1 MRLLSLSILFV
12 LFWNLS
18 FSQVQEITLQGK
30 RLSEIKSSAKSNSSF
45 RISFSQEKLYGK
57 TSIEKD
63 GISYTSIWLKGTYP
77 NGEVGEPN
85 LPAYKKLIRIPKGS
99 KPTIKVVSYNQQI
112 INLKNA
118 GLSAVVRPNQPS
130 VRKDQDSLSIKFY
143 KNEKSYINKSLDNA
157 PTAKVEILGTL
168 RSATIARVV
177 VNPVDYN
184 PGDGSIKIFNDIDV
198 DISFDKTES
207 FDAKTYS
214 PYFESTY
221 NSLDEP
227 FKSFYTD
234 HPDLTKYPVKMLI
247 ISSRIFET
255 TLQPYI
261 AWKKQTGFNVI
272 AAYTDVIG
280 TTSSSIKTYIQGIYN
295 SATESDPAPTF
306 LVLVGDVAQVPAS
319 ETGSESEKLTD
330 LYYASIDGDMFPE
343 MYYGRLSATT
353 ATELENI
360 INKILYYEKYQFADP
375 SYLNKATLIAG
386 YDVNMTSKI
395 GVPTIKYA
403 TANYFNSSKGF
414 STIYEYGVATDPNN
428 PGSNSSYTGCYDPNQ
443 IAVGIINYTAHGSE
457 TSWADPSLT
466 NSSISSFSNSNQYP
480 LAIGNC
486 CLSADFGTS
495 VCFGEAWIRAQN
507 KGAVTYIGS
516 SPSSYWLE
524 DMYWSVGAFPMVGN
538 NNGYVPTFAETTTG
552 AYDAPFDSSYVTT
565 GAMVFAG
572 NLAVTEAENNSYSNE
587 SSITS
592 KYYWEAYNILGDPSL
607 MPYFTE
613 AETNHVVH
621 NPTIT
626 VGESSFNISTLS
638 NSYVSISKDGVLLGT
653 SFVSTGEVSI
663 PITGLNSTGD
673 VIITVTRP
681 QTIPFIDTITAISPT
696 GPFLLLSSYTID
708 DHLFNNNNA
717 VDFNE
722 QFSVNLS
729 IKNVGIN
736 DASKVSVKLT
746 GTDDY
751 VSIDGTDSIGVSDI
765 SHIDGS
771 NVLTV
776 NGAFSFKVLENV
788 PDQYIATFTLTFYS
802 DQGSWTSKLR
812 IVVNSPVIT
821 IGTLSI
827 DDSSPNGNG
836 DGKFNPGETCNAI
849 IRLSNTGH
857 SVVKNITIDISVPDS
872 LSSIVTLNNIQSTI
886 SSIEAGSYSDISFT
900 ITAVSDIRT
909 EYLIP
914 LKFQATVVEP
924 SGISKLFVKTLL
936 LSTSVNISNTI
947 LTTCFTNFYDTG
959 GENGTYS
966 DSENYI
972 MTFTAKESSNLLNV
986 AFSSFNIESGY
997 DYMYIYDGA
1006 TTSSPQISGS
1016 PFTGST
1022 LPSEFVT
1029 SGGSVTFRFTSDGN
1043 NTEIG
1048 WAASIECVEPQIPNC
1063 ITTHSPSDGET
1074 KVQTQTLSWKPD
1086 LFAAYYD
1093 VYLGSA
1099 INNLALAER
1108 VYKPTYTFDPN
1119 KNSTY
1124 YWLVIPGNTL
1134 GLNNSC
1140 SNIWQFTTDTICGQI
1155 NMSSNTIMVDTM
1167 YFYDSGGPSLG
1178 YSNKQD
1184 YTLIL
1189 KPKYAGSKLKIDFL
1203 EFNVETEENCTYDW
1217 LNIYDGSSTSNSIV
1231 GTYCGTTLPESYKAT
1246 NSEGALTF
1254 VFHSDESTTRNG
1266 WKAIVKSVGSNA
1278 APIISKNQIKVYPNP
1293 TSEQLWIMAE
1303 NPIEKI
1309 TLLNSIGITQLN
1321 SKINLTN
1328 KISINL
1334 AGLPDGVYIL
1344 VVYCKNSI
1352 HEKVLVIKR

>member
-1 MRLLSLSILFV
+1 MRLLSLSILLV

-18 FSQVQEITLQGK
+18 FSQVHEISLQSK
-30 RLSEIKSSAKSNSSF
+30 RQSEIKSSAKSKSSF

-63 GISYTSIWLKGTYP
+63 GISYTNIWLNGTYP

-85 LPAYKKLIRIPKGS
+85 LPVYKKLIRIPKGS
-99 KPTIKVVSYNQQI
+99 KPTIKVVSFNQQTI
-112 INLKNA
+112 ILKDA
-118 GLSAVVRPNQPS
+118 GLSPIVRPNQPS

-143 KNEKSYINKSLDNA
+143 KNNKSYINKSLNNA
-157 PTAKVEILGTL
+157 PTVKVEILGNL
-168 RSATIARVV
+168 RSATIARVI

-184 PGDGSIKIFNDIDV
+184 PGNGLIKIFNDIDV
-198 DISFDKTES
+198 DITFDKTES

-221 NSLDEP
+221 NSFEEP
-227 FKSFYTD
+227 LKSSYTD
-234 HPDLTKYPVKMLI
+234 HPDLSKYPVKMLI
-247 ISSRIFET
+247 ISNRMFEA

-272 AAYTDVIG
+272 TAYTDVIG
-280 TTSSSIKTYIQGIYN
+280 TTSSSIKTYIQDIYN
-295 SATESDPAPTF
+295 SATETDPAPTF

-319 ETGSESEKLTD
+319 ETGSASSKLTD

-343 MYYGRLSATT
+343 MYYGRLSAITT
-353 ATELENI
+353 TELENI
-360 INKILYYEKYQFADP
+360 INKILYYEKYQFSDP

-386 YDVNMTSKI
+386 YDGTWKPKV
-395 GVPTIKYA
+395 GEPTIKYA

-414 STIYEYGVATDPNN
+414 TTINEYGVATDPNN
-428 PGSNSSYTGCYDPNQ
+428 PSSNSSYTGCYSADK
-443 IAVGIINYTAHGSE
+443 IAVGFINYTAHGSE
-457 TSWADPSLT
+457 TTWADPSIDT
-466 NSSISSFSNSNQYP
+466 ATISTFSNSNKSP
-480 LAIGNC
+480 LVIGNC
-486 CLSADFGTS
+486 CLSADFGYS
-495 VCFGEAWIRAQN
+495 KCFGEAWIRAKN

-524 DMYWSVGAFPMVGN
+524 DMYWAVGAFPMVGN
-538 NNGYVPTFAETTTG
+538 NDGYVPTYAETTTG
-552 AYDAPFDSSYVTT
+552 AYDAPFVSSYFTT

-572 NLAVTEAENNSYSNE
+572 NLAVTEANIQNYPTQ
-587 SSITS
+587 TS
-592 KYYWEAYNILGDPSL
+592 ELYYWQAYNILGDPSL

-613 AETNHVVH
+613 AETNQVVH

-638 NSYVSISKDGVLLGT
+638 NSYVSITKDGELLGT
-653 SFVSTGEVSI
+653 SFVSTGEVSV

-681 QTIPFIDTITAISPT
+681 QTIPYIDTITAISPT

-708 DHLFNNNNA
+708 DHLYNNNNTA
-717 VDFNE
+717 DFNE

-729 IKNVGIN
+729 VKNVGIN
-736 DASKVSVKLT
+736 DASNVSVKLS

-751 VSIDGTDSIGVSDI
+751 VSIVGTDSIGISDI
-765 SHIDGS
+765 SHVDGS
-771 NVLTV
+771 NILTV
-776 NGAFSFKVLENV
+776 NGAFSFKVLENL

-836 DGKFNPGETCNAI
+836 DGKFNPGETCNVI

-857 SVVKNITIDISVPDS
+857 SAAKNITIDISIPDS
-872 LSSIVTLNNIQSTI
+872 LSSIVTLNNIQSTLT
-886 SSIEAGSYSDISFT
+886 SLEAGSYSDISFN

-914 LKFQATVVEP
+914 LKIQATVVEP
-924 SGISKLFVKTLL
+924 SGISKLFEKTLL
-936 LSTSVNISNTI
+936 LSTCVNISNTT

-972 MTFTAKESSNLLNV
+972 MTFNAKESSNLLKV
-986 AFSSFNIESGY
+986 AFSSFNIESGF
-997 DYMYIYDGA
+997 DFIYIYDGA
-1006 TTSSPQISGS
+1006 STSSPQISGS
-1016 PFTGST
+1016 PFSGTT
-1022 LPSEFVT
+1022 LPSAFVS
-1029 SGGSVTFRFTSDGN
+1029 SGSSLTFKFTSDS
-1043 NTEIG
+1043 NTTENG
-1048 WAASIECVEPQIPNC
+1048 WTASIECVEPQVPNC
-1063 ITTHSPSDGET
+1063 ITTPSPNDGET
-1074 KVQTQTLSWKPD
+1074 KVQSQILSWKPD
-1086 LFAAYYD
+1086 LFATFYD
-1093 VYLGSA
+1093 VYVGSSA
-1099 INNLALAER
+1099 NNLTLTER

-1124 YWLVIPGNTL
+1124 YWQVIPGNTL
-1134 GLNNSC
+1134 GSNNSC
-1140 SNIWQFTTDTICGQI
+1140 ANVWQFSTDTICGQI
-1155 NMSSNTIMVDTM
+1155 LMSSNTTLVDTM
-1167 YFYDSGGPSLG
+1167 FFYDSGGPSLA
-1178 YSNKQD
+1178 YSNDQD

-1189 KPKYAGSKLKIDFL
+1189 KPKYTGNKLKIDFL
-1203 EFNVETEENCTYDW
+1203 EFDVEPSSSSIWDW
-1217 LNIYDGSSTSNSIV
+1217 LKMYNGSSTSDPLI
-1231 GTYCGTTLPESYKAT
+1231 GTYYGTTLPSSFQAT

-1254 VFHSDESTTRNG
+1254 VFHSDGSTTLSG
-1266 WKAIVKSVGSNA
+1266 WKAIVKSIGSNA
-1278 APIISKNQIKVYPNP
+1278 APTISKNQIKVYPNP
-1293 TSEQLWIMAE
+1293 TSDQLWIMAE

-1321 SKINLTN
+1321 SNINLTN
-1328 KISINL
+1328 KTSINL

-1344 VVYCKNSI
+1344 IVYCKNSI

>member
-1 MRLLSLSILFV
+1 MRLLSLSILLV

-18 FSQVQEITLQGK
+18 LSQVHEISLQSK
-30 RLSEIKSSAKSNSSF
+30 RQSEIKSSAKSKSSF

-57 TSIEKD
+57 TSVEKD
-63 GISYTSIWLKGTYP
+63 GISYTNIWLKGTYP
-77 NGEVGEPN
+77 NGDVGEPN
-85 LPAYKKLIRIPKGS
+85 LPVYKKLIRIPKGS
-99 KPTIKVVSYNQQI
+99 KPSIKVVSFNQQT
-112 INLKNA
+112 INLKDA
-118 GLSAVVRPNQPS
+118 GLSAIVRPNQPS

-143 KNEKSYINKSLDNA
+143 KNDKSYINKILNIV
-157 PTAKVEILGTL
+157 PTAKVEILGNL

-198 DISFDKTES
+198 DITFDKTES

-221 NSLDEP
+221 NSLEEP
-227 FKSFYTD
+227 LKSSYTD
-234 HPDLTKYPVKMLI
+234 HPDLSKYPIKMLI
-247 ISSRIFET
+247 ISDRIFEA

-272 AAYTDVIG
+272 TAYTDVIG

-295 SATESDPAPTF
+295 SAKESDPAPTF

-319 ETGSESEKLTD
+319 ETGSASSKLTD

-353 ATELENI
+353 TTELENI
-360 INKILYYEKYQFADP
+360 INKILYYEKYQFSDP

-386 YDVNMTSKI
+386 YDSNGWTTKV
-395 GVPTIKYA
+395 GQPTIKYA

-414 STIYEYGVATDPNN
+414 TAINEYGVPTDPNN
-428 PGSNSSYTGCYDPNQ
+428 PSSNSSYTGCYGTDK

-466 NSSISSFSNSNQYP
+466 NSSISGFSNSNQYP

-524 DMYWSVGAFPMVGN
+524 DMYWAVGAFPMVGN
-538 NNGYVPTFAETTTG
+538 NDGYVPTFAETTTG
-552 AYDAPFDSSYVTT
+552 AYDAPFVSNYVTT

-572 NLAVTEAENNSYSNE
+572 NLAVTEANIQNYPTQ
-587 SSITS
+587 TS
-592 KYYWEAYNILGDPSL
+592 ELYYWQAYNILGDPSL

-613 AETNHVVH
+613 AETNQVVH
-621 NPTIT
+621 NLTIT
-626 VGESSFNISTLS
+626 VGESSFNISTLD
-638 NSYVSISKDGVLLGT
+638 NSYVSITKDGELLGT
-653 SFVSTGEVSI
+653 SFVSTGEVSV
-663 PITGLNSTGD
+663 PITELNSTGD
-673 VIITVTRP
+673 VIITITRP
-681 QTIPFIDTITAISPT
+681 QTIPYIDTIKAISPT

-708 DHLFNNNNA
+708 DHLYNNNNA
-717 VDFNE
+717 ADFNE
-722 QFSVNLS
+722 QFSTNLS

-736 DASKVSVKLT
+736 DASNVSVKLT

-751 VSIDGTDSIGVSDI
+751 VSIVGTDSIGVSDI
-765 SHIDGS
+765 SHVDGS

-788 PDQYIATFTLTFYS
+788 PDQYIATFTLIFYS

-812 IVVNSPVIT
+812 IVLNSPVIT

-827 DDSSPNGNG
+827 DESSPNGNG

-857 SVVKNITIDISVPDS
+857 SAAKNITIDINVPDS
-872 LSSIVTLNNIQSTI
+872 LSSIVTLNNIQSTLT
-886 SSIEAGSYSDISFT
+886 SLEAGSYSDISFT

-914 LKFQATVVEP
+914 LKFQAIVVEP
-924 SGISKLFVKTLL
+924 SGISKLFEKTLL
-936 LSTSVNISNTI
+936 LSTSVNISNTT

-959 GENGTYS
+959 GENGTYGN
-966 DSENYI
+966 SENYI
-972 MTFTAKESSNLLNV
+972 MTFNAKESSNLLKV
-986 AFSSFNIESGY
+986 EFSSFSTESGY

-1006 TTSSPQISGS
+1006 STSSPQISGS
-1016 PFTGST
+1016 PFSGTT
-1022 LPSEFVT
+1022 LPPAFVS
-1029 SGGSVTFRFTSDGN
+1029 SGNSLTFKFTSDS
-1043 NTEIG
+1043 NTTENG
-1048 WAASIECVEPQIPNC
+1048 WTASIDCVEPQVPSC
-1063 ITTHSPSDGET
+1063 ITTPSPSDGET
-1074 KVQTQTLSWKPD
+1074 KVQSQILSWKPD
-1086 LFAAYYD
+1086 LFATYYD
-1093 VYLGSA
+1093 VYLGSSV
-1099 INNLALAER
+1099 NNLTLAER

-1124 YWLVIPGNTL
+1124 FWQVIPGNTL
-1134 GLNNSC
+1134 GLNNTC

-1155 NMSSNTIMVDTM
+1155 NMSSSTILVDTM

-1178 YSNKQD
+1178 YSNNQD

-1189 KPKYAGSKLKIDFL
+1189 KPKYAGNKLNIDFL
-1203 EFNVETEENCTYDW
+1203 EFNLESENECSFDW
-1217 LNIYDGSSTSNSIV
+1217 LEIYDGSSTSTTLI
-1231 GTYCGTTLPESYKAT
+1231 GKYCGTNLPASFKAT
-1246 NSEGALTF
+1246 NIEGALTF
-1254 VFHSDESTTRNG
+1254 VFHSDLNTTLSG

-1278 APIISKNQIKVYPNP
+1278 TPIFTNKQIKVYPNP
-1293 TSEQLWIMAE
+1293 TSDQLWIMAE

-1309 TLLNSIGITQLN
+1309 TLLNSIGTTQIN
-1321 SKINLTN
+1321 SNINLTN
-1328 KISINL
+1328 KTSINL

-1344 VVYCKNSI
+1344 IVYCKNSI

>member
-18 FSQVQEITLQGK
+18 FSQVQEISLQGK
-30 RLSEIKSSAKSNSSF
+30 LLSEIKSAAKSKSSF

-85 LPAYKKLIRIPKGS
+85 LPVYKKLIRIPKGS

-112 INLKNA
+112 INLKDA

-198 DISFDKTES
+198 DITFDKTES

-221 NSLDEP
+221 NSLEEP
-227 FKSFYTD
+227 LKSSYTD
-234 HPDLTKYPVKMLI
+234 HPDLSKYPVKMLI
-247 ISSRIFET
+247 ISNRMFET

-272 AAYTDVIG
+272 TAYTDIIG
-280 TTSSSIKTYIQGIYN
+280 TSSSSIITYIQGIYN
-295 SATESDPAPTF
+295 SATETDPAPTF
-306 LVLVGDVAQVPAS
+306 LVLVGDVAQVPSS
-319 ETGSESEKLTD
+319 ETGSDSKKLTD

-353 ATELENI
+353 TTELENI
-360 INKILYYEKYQFADP
+360 INKILYYEKYQFSDP

-386 YDVNMTSKI
+386 YDSNGWTTKV
-395 GVPTIKYA
+395 GQPTIKYA
-403 TANYFNSSKGF
+403 TANYFNPSKGF
-414 STIYEYGVATDPNN
+414 TTINEYGVATDPNN
-428 PGSNSSYTGCYDPNQ
+428 PGSNSSYTGCYGTNQ

-457 TSWADPSLT
+457 TSWSDPSLT
-466 NSSISSFSNSNQYP
+466 NSSISNFSNSNQYP
-480 LAIGNC
+480 IAIGNC

-524 DMYWSVGAFPMVGN
+524 DMYWAVGAFPMVGN
-538 NNGYVPTFAETTTG
+538 NDGYVPSFSESTIG
-552 AYDAPFDSSYVTT
+552 AYDAPFVSSYVTT

-572 NLAVTEAENNSYSNE
+572 NLAVTEANIQNYPTQ
-587 SSITS
+587 TS
-592 KYYWEAYNILGDPSL
+592 ELYYWQAYNILGDPSL

-613 AETNHVVH
+613 AETNQVVH
-621 NPTIT
+621 NSTIT
-626 VGESSFNISTLS
+626 VGESSFNISSLD
-638 NSYVSISKDGVLLGT
+638 NSYVSIIKDGVLLGT
-653 SFVSTGEVSI
+653 SFVSTGEVSV
-663 PITGLNSTGD
+663 PINGLNSTGD

-681 QTIPFIDTITAISPT
+681 QTIPYIDTITAISPT

-708 DHLFNNNNA
+708 DHLFNNNNV

-736 DASKVSVKLT
+736 DASNVSVKLT
-746 GTDDY
+746 GIDDY

-765 SHIDGS
+765 SHVDGS

-836 DGKFNPGETCNAI
+836 DGKFNPGETCSAI

-857 SVVKNITIDISVPDS
+857 SVAKNITIDISVPDS
-872 LSSIVTLNNIQSTI
+872 LSSIATLNNIQSTI
-886 SSIEAGSYSDISFT
+886 SSLEAGSYSDISFT
-900 ITAVSDIRT
+900 ISAVSDIRT

-924 SGISKLFVKTLL
+924 SGISKLFEKTLL
-936 LSTSVNISNTI
+936 LSTSVNISNTT

-959 GENGTYS
+959 GENGTYG

-972 MTFTAKESSNLLNV
+972 MTFTAKESSNLIKVN
-986 AFSSFNIESGY
+986 FSYFNTESNY
-997 DYMYIYDGA
+997 DFLYVYDGSS
-1006 TTSSPQISGS
+1006 TSSPQITGS
-1016 PFTGST
+1016 PFTGT
-1022 LPSEFVT
+1022 NLPSEFVT
-1029 SGGSVTFRFTSDGN
+1029 SGNSVTFKFTSDGYT
-1043 NTEIG
+1043 TENG
-1048 WAASIECVEPQIPNC
+1048 WAATIECVEPQTPSC
-1063 ITTHSPSDGET
+1063 VTTPSPSDGET
-1074 KVQTQTLSWKPD
+1074 KVQSQTLSWKPD
-1086 LFAAYYD
+1086 LFASYYD
-1093 VYLGSA
+1093 VYLGSSV
-1099 INNLALAER
+1099 NNLALAER

-1124 YWLVIPGNTL
+1124 YWQVVPGNTL
-1134 GLNNSC
+1134 GSNNSC
-1140 SNIWQFTTDTICGQI
+1140 ANVWQFSTDTICGQI
-1155 NMSSNTIMVDTM
+1155 LMSSNTILVDTM
-1167 YFYDSGGPSLG
+1167 YFYDSGGPSLA
-1178 YSNKQD
+1178 YSNDQD

-1189 KPKYAGSKLKIDFL
+1189 KPKYTGSKLKIDFL
-1203 EFNVETEENCTYDW
+1203 EFDVEPSSSSIWDW
-1217 LNIYDGSSTSNSIV
+1217 LKMYNGSSTSDPLI
-1231 GTYCGTTLPESYKAT
+1231 GTYYDTTLPNSFQAT

-1254 VFHSDESTTRNG
+1254 VFHSDESTTRSG

-1278 APIISKNQIKVYPNP
+1278 APSISNNQIKVYPNP
-1293 TSEQLWIMAE
+1293 TTNQLWIMAE
-1303 NPIEKI
+1303 NPIERV
-1309 TLLNSIGITQLN
+1309 TLLNTIGAVQLN
-1321 SKINLTN
+1321 CNINLSNNT
-1328 KISINL
+1328 SINL

-1344 VVYCKNSI
+1344 IVYCKNFV
-1352 HEKVLVIKR
+1352 HEKALVIKR